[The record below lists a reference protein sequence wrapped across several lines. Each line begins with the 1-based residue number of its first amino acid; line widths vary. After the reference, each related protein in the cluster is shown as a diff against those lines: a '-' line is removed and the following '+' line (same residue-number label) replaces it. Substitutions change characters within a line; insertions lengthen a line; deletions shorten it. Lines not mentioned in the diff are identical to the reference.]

1 MIQPWNEIF
10 YKFAIKYICYTI
22 CVNSLRI
29 NSSEKFKYLHKLYI
43 SSRDHYDLYGKIR
56 MRTYWECCFILCFL
70 YHKKA
75 WNILL
80 NLWPHQRAYCPKWIK
95 LFFMTS
101 NVLLADVHKIT
112 RACSSSV
119 VYSSSLYTSRNVCNC
134 PLCSRFTIIMYRSN
148 FPCLPLYKFFY
159 YGKEA

>member
-1 MIQPWNEIF
+1 MIRL
-10 YKFAIKYICYTI
+10 
-22 CVNSLRI
+22 SLRL
-29 NSSEKFKYLHKLYI
+29 NSSEKFKYLHKLYV
-43 SSRDHYDLYGKIR
+43 SSRDHYDLYVKIS
-56 MRTYWECCFILCFL
+56 MHIYWECCFILCVL

-112 RACSSSV
+112 WACSSCV

-148 FPCLPLYKFFY
+148 FSLSPFIQVFFIIS
-159 YGKEA
+159 KRLKIHLLWDLKKLNHASK

>member
-1 MIQPWNEIF
+1 MIRLNR
-10 YKFAIKYICYTI
+10 A
-22 CVNSLRI
+22 NSLRL

-56 MRTYWECCFILCFL
+56 MHTYWECCFILCFL

-112 RACSSSV
+112 RACSSCV

-134 PLCSRFTIIMYRSN
+134 PLCSRFTIILGQKQFFLVS
-148 FPCLPLYKFFY
+148 LYTSFFY